1 MKKTGSLVL
10 IYGVVVLAGG
20 IIGHY
25 KSQSMPSLIS
35 GITFGTLLI
44 LSGLALM
51 RKKHWAQWIAL
62 SLAFLLDAFFSWR
75 FAQTLKFFP
84 SGLMSVLS
92 LAMVAIIALRMHMYY
107 KKR

>member
-10 IYGVVVLAGG
+10 IYGVVVLVGG
-20 IIGHY
+20 LIGHY
-25 KSQSMPSLIS
+25 KSQSMASLIS

-44 LSGLALM
+44 LSGLALIK
-51 RKKHWAQWIAL
+51 KKHWAQWIAL

-84 SGLMSVLS
+84 SGLMSVIS